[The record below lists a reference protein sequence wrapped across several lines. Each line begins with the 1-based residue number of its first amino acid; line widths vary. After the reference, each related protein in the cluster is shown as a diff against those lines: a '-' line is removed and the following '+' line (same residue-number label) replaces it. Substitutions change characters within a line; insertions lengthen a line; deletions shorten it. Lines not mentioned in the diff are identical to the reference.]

1 MCQHVLF
8 VFKACSQ
15 LRCWDSCVIM
25 PPGNKQE
32 VPCRRHLNKNCAIET
47 GDAAFHHSSLACRS
61 TVPLFFFYNVKC
73 INGRHV
79 SQNAWPVQ
87 PFSAV
92 PPHQLAAFLPVMR
105 RSVTHDTFA
114 ATHFCAY

>member
-32 VPCRRHLNKNCAIET
+32 VPCRRHLRKNCVIET
-47 GDAAFHHSSLACRS
+47 GDAALHHSSPACMS
-61 TVPLFFFYNVKC
+61 TVSVFFFFFFYNVEC
-73 INGRHV
+73 INKLHV

-87 PFSAV
+87 PFAAV
-92 PPHQLAAFLPVMR
+92 SPHQLAACLPVMR

-114 ATHFCAY
+114 